1 MVEKK
6 SSRRHWSHDV
16 HKLFKRIGIQQV
28 AYVPDGGLAKLIKC
42 CQTDQS
48 MRTVVLTTEEEGVA
62 QMAGAWLGGQRG
74 VLLTQSGGVGNCINM
89 LSMMQECRIPLLSLV
104 SMRGEWGETFPWQVP
119 MGQSTIPALEAAK
132 VIVHRVD
139 EPGEIFEAVN
149 AAAKLAFDANRA
161 VSVIISQRI
170 SNSGSRG

>member
-1 MVEKK
+1 
-6 SSRRHWSHDV
+6 
-16 HKLFKRIGIQQV
+16 
-28 AYVPDGGLAKLIKC
+28 
-42 CQTDQS
+42 
-48 MRTVVLTTEEEGVA
+48 
-62 QMAGAWLGGQRG
+62 
-74 VLLTQSGGVGNCINM
+74 
-89 LSMMQECRIPLLSLV
+89 
-104 SMRGEWGETFPWQVP
+104 MRGEWGETFPWQVP